1 MLSDYRPR
9 QPVTVLEEDL
19 VVGIDASQW
28 AVSAAQALIASM
40 TTDLWAS
47 TRDRFARL
55 LSGRPDATEDVAE
68 ELDESRQQLLDAGA
82 TDEARE
88 DASTEWVSRFR
99 RALTRNPA
107 LLYELRSL
115 ITEHGLEAPA
125 STDGVTQNVS
135 ATGGGIVFNQGTGT
149 QTNQV
154 QAK

>member
-1 MLSDYRPR
+1 MG
-9 QPVTVLEEDL
+9 
-19 VVGIDASQW
+19 GIDASQL

-55 LSGRPDATEDVAE
+55 LSRRPDATEDVAE

-88 DASTEWVSRFR
+88 ETSTEWVSRFR
-99 RALTRNPA
+99 RALTRDPA
-107 LLYELRSL
+107 LLDELRSL
-115 ITEHGLEAPA
+115 IAEHGLETP
-125 STDGVTQNVS
+125 TGTGGVTQNVS